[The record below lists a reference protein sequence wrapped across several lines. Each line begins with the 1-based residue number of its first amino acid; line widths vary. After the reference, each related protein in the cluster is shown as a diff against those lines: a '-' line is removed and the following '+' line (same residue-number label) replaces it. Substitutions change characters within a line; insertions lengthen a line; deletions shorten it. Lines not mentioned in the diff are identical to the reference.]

1 MKKLGLCNVDSVLS
15 DVLSIKYDIT
25 TLNSNDMYADTI
37 LIDWIPDTHEKHKT
51 LQLILQVSLIKK
63 HIKNNKIKIIVFDR
77 HLSISADECIWL
89 KKNGVI
95 LLEPALNYRKDF
107 DYLPAWIKTKTS
119 RGISL
124 ETPAKKFDI
133 VFNGSPSDNM
143 LHFEEYL
150 LTYCKESTSN
160 RNVVY
165 SKPTNSD
172 KTMEYNDAGLLQAT
186 FDYKDAKFALLLDT
200 PKHYRIGYIH
210 PDLPKILEADCIPLI
225 PCENKYYGSM
235 SNIVNDYLSIL
246 MYTSTYDKLYYGY
259 VLDVYD
265 YIDTFYPEMFVEN
278 VAKTLELYIN

>member
-1 MKKLGLCNVDSVLS
+1 MKKICLYNIDKVLS
-15 DVLSIKYDIT
+15 DALSAKYNIIPLT
-25 TLNSNDMYADTI
+25 SSEVVDTV
-37 LIDWIPDTHEKHKT
+37 LIDWVPDTHDADNAK
-51 LQLILQVSLIKK
+51 QLIFQLSVIKK
-63 HIKNNKIKIIVFDR
+63 HIKNNKVKIIVFDR
-77 HLSISADECIWL
+77 YLTISSDECKWF

-119 RGISL
+119 RDISL
-124 ETPAKKFDI
+124 EIPTKKYDI

-143 LHFEEYL
+143 SDFEKYM
-150 LTYCKESTSN
+150 LTYCKESTGDDD
-160 RNVVY
+160 VVY
-165 SKPTNSD
+165 SLPTNPT
-172 KTMEYNDAGLLQAT
+172 KTSEYGDSGLLQAT

-278 VAKTLELYIN
+278 VAKTLERYID